1 LRVIYVFKIATV
13 ESESSIQ
20 NNAYLSSP
28 LVRMSQLRSCINYFR
43 LYSDLDVWWLCI
55 LRTTGSFLGL
65 KLFIHEST
73 QLRCASLDKER
84 TVSRSFSV
92 CQGHPD
98 LRTTFSLLCFRLD
111 EEETIATF
119 SIGYADGYSRQL
131 SGKGVVTTV
140 DGETTGLSLS
150 GFSVFFTDY
159 SVAFYQFYFHY
170 YSLSG
175 FIVFFTDYSVVLSVF
190 FSQLLLV
197 S

>member
-1 LRVIYVFKIATV
+1 MCVCVCARFNILWGRGGSRQIRRLQCLSKHLSTKDI
-13 ESESSIQ
+13 SSL
-20 NNAYLSSP
+20 NDFPA
-28 LVRMSQLRSCINYFR
+28 
-43 LYSDLDVWWLCI
+43 
-55 LRTTGSFLGL
+55 
-65 KLFIHEST
+65 
-73 QLRCASLDKER
+73 
-84 TVSRSFSV
+84 
-92 CQGHPD
+92 
-98 LRTTFSLLCFRLD
+98 LCFRLD

-190 FSQLLLV
+190 FSQLLLA